1 MEYKVLKKFG
11 LNLRIYKDGR
21 VYLEEYTRK
30 VFYSKTQIEYER
42 KYGGRFLAQFAKKPP
57 EAEYPF
63 IFISHG
69 NGKTKSITVHRLLAE
84 AFLDDFDPNLQV
96 DHIDGDKSNNDLSN
110 LRMVTSVQNMRAARK
125 PKRKGMTSKYLG
137 VTFDKRAKKDKC
149 YNSRIMFNY
158 KIINIGYYGSEKEAA
173 LAYNK
178 KAIELGFSPHRLNVI
193 DK

>member
-21 VYLEEYTRK
+21 IYLEEYTRK
-30 VFYSKTQIEYER
+30 VTVSKTKVEYER
-42 KYGGRFLAQFAKKPP
+42 KYGGKFLAQFAKKDPQ
-57 EAEYPF
+57 YPF
-63 IFISHG
+63 IFISHE
-69 NGKTKSITVHRLLAE
+69 NGKTKSIMVHRLLAE
-84 AFLDDFDPNLQV
+84 AYLDDFAPNLEV

-110 LRMVTSVQNMRAARK
+110 LRMVTKIENIRAARK

-149 YNSRIMFNY
+149 YHSRIMFNY
-158 KIINIGYYGSEKEAA
+158 KIINLGYYSSEEEAA

-178 KAIELGFSPHRLNVI
+178 KAIELGFTKERLNVI
-193 DK
+193 EK